1 MARMW
6 CREVDCACK
15 VLVVRAWL
23 PDMDARAEEGRML
36 HQLPPSS
43 SLAQSREMLLAKC
56 CWPNAVGQGS
66 WLPTPSLVY
75 HLHLSHHG
83 CGSPAPSL
91 MHSCLGVPLVGA
103 VSPRRPRPERKT
115 AAGPRGPAVQEA
127 APPGVLL
134 GPAAENQPLC

>member
-1 MARMW
+1 MQGASCQGLAPRY
-6 CREVDCACK
+6 
-15 VLVVRAWL
+15 
-23 PDMDARAEEGRML
+23 GR
-36 HQLPPSS
+36 
-43 SLAQSREMLLAKC
+43 QSRGRQNASSTPSFLKFG
-56 CWPNAVGQGS
+56 PKQRDAVGQMPAWTSRS

>member
-56 CWPNAVGQGS
+56 QPG
-66 WLPTPSLVY
+66 
-75 HLHLSHHG
+75 
-83 CGSPAPSL
+83 
-91 MHSCLGVPLVGA
+91 LVGPGCRPLLWFTTFTFHTMA
-103 VSPRRPRPERKT
+103 VE
-115 AAGPRGPAVQEA
+115 ALHPA
-127 APPGVLL
+127 
-134 GPAAENQPLC
+134 